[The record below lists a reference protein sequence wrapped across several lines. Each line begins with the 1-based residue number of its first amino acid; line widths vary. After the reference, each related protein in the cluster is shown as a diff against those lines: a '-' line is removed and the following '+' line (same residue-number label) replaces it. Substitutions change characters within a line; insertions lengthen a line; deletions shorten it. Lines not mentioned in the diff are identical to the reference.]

1 MKIKYLVLNNQCY
14 IQAYNEEETWLS
26 TVILNINCDEYARY
40 KEYCN
45 GNKLAKIIRVETNP
59 NYIGQGIASTLIR
72 NAINKYKDY
81 NFVLLCSPQKRLED
95 TDTLT
100 TVKDLQMFYSKFGFV
115 KTNELLPT
123 MIRIKH

>member
-14 IQAYNEEETWLS
+14 IQAYNEEETLLS

-59 NYIGQGIASTLIR
+59 NYIGQGIASTLIQ
-72 NAINKYKDY
+72 NAIEKYKDY

>member
-26 TVILNINCDEYARY
+26 TVILNINCDEYPRY

-59 NYIGQGIASTLIR
+59 NYVGQGIASTLIR
-72 NAINKYKDY
+72 NAIKKYKDY
-81 NFVLLCSPQKRLED
+81 NFVLLCSPQRRCED

-100 TVKDLQMFYSKFGFV
+100 TVEDLQMFYSKFGFI

-123 MIRIKH
+123 MVRIKH

>member
-14 IQAYNEEETWLS
+14 IQAYNEEETLLS
-26 TVILNINCDEYARY
+26 TVILNINCDEYPRY

-45 GNKLAKIIRVETNP
+45 GNKLAKIVRVETNP
-59 NYIGQGIASTLIR
+59 NYIGQGIASTLIK

>member
-14 IQAYNEEETWLS
+14 IQAYNEEETLLS
-26 TVILNINCDEYARY
+26 TVILNINCDEYPRY

-72 NAINKYKDY
+72 NAISKYKDY

-95 TDTLT
+95 TDTLI